1 MLIQTAKMLRPG
13 GRCFIV
19 LPAHCISNSRYLK
32 FALFKRLLSRVGL
45 ILPETD
51 SYRITDKFFLC
62 CAVRGDEIKGAEGF
76 ETEALYKRK
85 LCRGGSSRNNF
96 CILLPPAAAVA
107 KVTRGA
113 TTGEEEG
120 EKTLPDK
127 NLKTT
132 SNQRR
137 RARQKKLKEA
147 TRQKKEGVAEAV
159 ATEAAAA
166 KSEFVDFD

>member
-1 MLIQTAKMLRPG
+1 M
-13 GRCFIV
+13 

-45 ILPETD
+45 ILPEKD

-62 CAVRGDEIKGAEGF
+62 CAVKGAEVKGAEGF

-85 LCRGGSSRNNF
+85 LCRGGNERNNF
-96 CILLPPAAAVA
+96 CILLPAPPAKKAR
-107 KVTRGA
+107 KGDE
-113 TTGEEEG
+113 GEE

-127 NLKTT
+127 NLKST

-137 RARQKKLKEA
+137 RARQKKLKETKLLKREA
-147 TRQKKEGVAEAV
+147 QKAPAAEGAE
-159 ATEAAAA
+159 EGEEGQE
-166 KSEFVDFD
+166 KIVDFSE